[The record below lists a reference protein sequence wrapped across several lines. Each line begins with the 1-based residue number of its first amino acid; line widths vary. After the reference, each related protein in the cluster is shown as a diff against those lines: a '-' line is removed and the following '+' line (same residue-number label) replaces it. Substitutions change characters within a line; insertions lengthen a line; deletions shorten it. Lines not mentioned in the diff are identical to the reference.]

1 VGERYGPYFSNL
13 TEPDVRRLVLE
24 GARAVKN
31 FAHPSFFRLFDLLL
45 SLTNPGLKRSHW
57 IHDGVQF
64 ERERHSVT
72 GPRHG
77 LAIEIFT
84 LTRSGRRGWS
94 LMVIKEYWWA
104 GEEGKA
110 LKNLRWARPTSGQRA
125 DILSWLRAQDA
136 KIGRESFVE
145 EGDAA
150 VTGDDDEL
158 AAIED
163 GDSA

>member
-1 VGERYGPYFSNL
+1 
-13 TEPDVRRLVLE
+13 
-24 GARAVKN
+24 VKS

-57 IHDGVQF
+57 MHDGVQF

-77 LAIEIFT
+77 LAIDIFT
-84 LTRSGRRGWS
+84 LTRSGRHGWS

-104 GEEGKA
+104 GEESKA
-110 LKNLRWARPTSGQRA
+110 LKNLRWARPISGQRG

-136 KIGRESFVE
+136 KIGQESFVE
-145 EGDAA
+145 KGDTA
-150 VTGDDDEL
+150 VASDGEEV
-158 AAIED
+158 AGIED